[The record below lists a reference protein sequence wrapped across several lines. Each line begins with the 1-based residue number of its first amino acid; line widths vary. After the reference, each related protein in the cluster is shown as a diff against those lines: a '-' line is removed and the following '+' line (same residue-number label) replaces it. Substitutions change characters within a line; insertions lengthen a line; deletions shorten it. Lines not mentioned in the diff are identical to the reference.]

1 MKRLLA
7 VLLTFT
13 LLLSLAACESQYRTD
28 VSREEIIAAYEA
40 DGYCV
45 SSHIYDEKL
54 EHGIIGYIRA
64 DHPDGEYIYFS
75 LFENEADAQAY
86 KDEFYHPVAM
96 GLFSTI
102 FGNPS
107 WHRLEVYGC
116 IIAEYDDPEFINPF
130 KELSKA
136 NNTQ

>member
-45 SSHIYDEKL
+45 SSHIYEK
-54 EHGIIGYIRA
+54 A
-64 DHPDGEYIYFS
+64 
-75 LFENEADAQAY
+75 
-86 KDEFYHPVAM
+86 
-96 GLFSTI
+96 
-102 FGNPS
+102 
-107 WHRLEVYGC
+107 RLLT
-116 IIAEYDDPEFINPF
+116 AE
-130 KELSKA
+130 K
-136 NNTQ
+136 